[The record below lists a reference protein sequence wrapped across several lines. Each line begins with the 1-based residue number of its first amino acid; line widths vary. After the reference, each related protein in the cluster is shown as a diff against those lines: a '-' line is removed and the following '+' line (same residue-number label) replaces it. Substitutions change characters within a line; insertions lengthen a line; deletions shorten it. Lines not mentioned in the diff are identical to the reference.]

1 MIDGVQKRIQVI
13 INPIKSCCTYTT
25 HNNMIDGVQKR
36 IQVII
41 KSCCSVGYLLL
52 LNAGVKRVIFW
63 IFCVHVVSFG
73 VIMSLS
79 LTQINGNNLEIRI

>member
-1 MIDGVQKRIQVI
+1 MRIAQRMRLEPSQIDGVQKRIQVI

-41 KSCCSVGYLLL
+41 NPIICCSVGFLLL
-52 LNAGVKRVIFW
+52 LNAGVKKVIFW
-63 IFCVHVVSFG
+63 IFCVHVVSF
-73 VIMSLS
+73 
-79 LTQINGNNLEIRI
+79 